1 MDVEGSLWNHEAY
14 VSEWFSKVSVI
25 IKVRLGLVRL
35 GLQVCQSNFRLR
47 LTKQACAL
55 GYFVISLR

>member
-25 IKVRLGLVRL
+25 IKVRLGL
-35 GLQVCQSNFRLR
+35 QVCQSNFRLR
-47 LTKQACAL
+47 LAKQNKLAL
-55 GYFVISLR
+55 

>member
-25 IKVRLGLVRL
+25 IKVRLGLIYKFVR
-35 GLQVCQSNFRLR
+35 
-47 LTKQACAL
+47 AI
-55 GYFVISLR
+55 FV